1 MLRTSLL
8 LSGFAA
14 VLTTTTTTAQ
24 VQPGDIVAT
33 GFSSSA
39 FGVLRGTAITAYT
52 TTGFQ
57 GTGAASS
64 QAILWDPANP
74 NDFLIGGFGFV
85 GRATILGGGSVSYSL
100 ITNNVGIVSQMSWD
114 DNGGVIVV
122 DSGSNEVSYLDP
134 IAGTVVDLSTGTQPW
149 GTDLGAGARDPITG
163 DIICGGNGGLYRL
176 TIGSAVAVPIVT
188 GLGGVVSGIAFDP
201 VTGEIVATVL
211 TANRLIRV
219 DSGITVTDIAPPFSI
234 PGPNALAVDQ
244 NGDFIA
250 GGGTGQMYRV
260 LRAGGSPVFL
270 ANNTSPFGNVNGLA
284 VAYGSGFGIP
294 FGQGCSGAAGI
305 VELTASGPFLV
316 GSPIT
321 TSSSNHAPNTIGLEV
336 LGLSNS
342 DYLGLPLPFLLDPL
356 LGTSGCSLYASAD
369 VTLAAI
375 ADAGN
380 PATLSFV
387 ITPNA
392 SFSGQRLYVQHVGLE
407 AVAGGLSFSNGLVI
421 RVP

>member
-1 MLRTSLL
+1 MHRTSLL
-8 LSGFAA
+8 LAAFAA
-14 VLTTTTTTAQ
+14 ALATTNAPAQ
-24 VQPGDIVAT
+24 VQPGDIAAT

-39 FGVLRGTAITAYT
+39 FGVLRGTSITAYT
-52 TTGFQ
+52 TAGFQ

-85 GRATILGGGSVSYSL
+85 GRATILGPGSVAYSL

-114 DNGGVIVV
+114 DSGGVIVV
-122 DSGSNEVSYLDP
+122 DSGSNEVRYLDP
-134 IAGTVVDLSTGTQPW
+134 VSGTIVDLSTGAQPW
-149 GTDLGAGARDPITG
+149 GTDLGAGARDPISG
-163 DIICGGNGGLYRL
+163 DIVCGGNGGLYRL
-176 TIGSAVAVPIVT
+176 PAGSAVAVPIVT
-188 GLGGVVSGIAFDP
+188 GLGGVVSGVAFDP

-211 TANRLIRV
+211 TANRLVKV
-219 DSGITVTDIAPPFSI
+219 DGSGTVTDVAPPFSI

-244 NGDFIA
+244 NGDFLA

-260 LRAGGSPVFL
+260 TRTGGSPVFL
-270 ANNTSPFGNVNGLA
+270 ANNTSPLGNVNGLA
-284 VAYGSGFGIP
+284 VAYGSGLGIP

-321 TSSSNHAPNTIGLEV
+321 TTSSNHAPNAIGLVV

-342 DYLGLPLPFLLDPL
+342 DYLGLPLPLLLDPL
-356 LGTSGCSLYASAD
+356 VGTSGCSLYVSAD
-369 VTLAAI
+369 VTLVAI
-375 ADAGN
+375 ASASN

-392 SFSGQRLYVQHVGLE
+392 SFAGQRVFVQHVGLE